1 MKINKKI
8 GLLALILLVI
18 AGLVVVILRG
28 FNVSLMA
35 RQHESLDIVLGK
47 TFDVRDVRDI
57 CDKVFPDKKYVVRVI
72 EVFKDAFEVNIESA
86 TDEEKQNLIN
96 ELNTKYELALTV
108 EDITVRVSSNVRIRD
123 MIIPYI
129 IPVMVSMVL
138 ITVYFILRFRK
149 MNALKLLGNF
159 YGLILIPLAVFA
171 SVVAIARI
179 PFSSII
185 VYLMAVITIIE
196 IVLVN
201 AYFEKNYN
209 KFAFENA
216 KKLK

>member
-18 AGLVVVILRG
+18 AGMVVVILRG
-28 FNVSLMA
+28 FNVSLMS

-47 TFDVRDVRDI
+47 TFDVKDVRDI
-57 CDKVFPDKKYVVRVI
+57 CDKVFPDKKYIVRVI
-72 EVFKDAFEVNIESA
+72 EVFKDAVEVNVESA

-96 ELNTKYELALTV
+96 ELNTRYGLELKV

-129 IPVMVSMVL
+129 VPVMVSMVL
-138 ITVYFILRFRK
+138 ITVYFIIRFRK

-159 YGLILIPLAVFA
+159 YGLILISIAVFA
-171 SVVAIARI
+171 SVVAIVRI

-185 VYLMAVITIIE
+185 VYLMAVITVIE

-201 AYFEKNYN
+201 AYLERNYN
-209 KFAFENA
+209 KFAFENT
-216 KKLK
+216 KNLK

>member
-28 FNVSLMA
+28 FNVSLMS

-72 EVFKDAFEVNIESA
+72 EVFKDAVEVNVESA

-149 MNALKLLGNF
+149 INALKLLCNL
-159 YGLILIPLAVFA
+159 YVLILISLAVFA

-201 AYFEKNYN
+201 AYLEKNYN

>member
-28 FNVSLMA
+28 FNVSLMS

-47 TFDVRDVRDI
+47 TFDVRDVREI

-72 EVFKDAFEVNIESA
+72 EVFKDAVEVNVESA

-159 YGLILIPLAVFA
+159 YGFILISLAIFA

-201 AYFEKNYN
+201 AYLEKNYN

>member
-18 AGLVVVILRG
+18 AGMVVVVLRG
-28 FNVSLMA
+28 FNVSLMS

-47 TFDVRDVRDI
+47 TFDVKDVRDI

-72 EVFKDAFEVNIESA
+72 EVFKDAVEVNVESA

-96 ELNTKYELALTV
+96 ELNTKYGLELKV

-129 IPVMVSMVL
+129 VPVMVSMVL
-138 ITVYFILRFRK
+138 ITVYFNCF
-149 MNALKLLGNF
+149 
-159 YGLILIPLAVFA
+159 
-171 SVVAIARI
+171 
-179 PFSSII
+179 
-185 VYLMAVITIIE
+185 
-196 IVLVN
+196 
-201 AYFEKNYN
+201 
-209 KFAFENA
+209 
-216 KKLK
+216 